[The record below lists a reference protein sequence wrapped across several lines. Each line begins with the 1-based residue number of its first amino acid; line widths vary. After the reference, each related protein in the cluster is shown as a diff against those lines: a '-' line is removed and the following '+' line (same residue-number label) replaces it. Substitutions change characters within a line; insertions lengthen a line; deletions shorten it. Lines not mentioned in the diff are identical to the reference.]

1 MTTETITTN
10 ADIDADTDTDARV
23 AALAK
28 FLGIDTDEVEESTY
42 GDNQFDAEGAE
53 YLVLTDSEA
62 DEAVTERIRE
72 DLWTFNPSFLAG
84 ETGID
89 QDVYDAIANNGKC
102 ESNNDAIYSLVKSTC
117 GLDSLVSEAVAA
129 DGRGHFMSSYDGEEN
144 EEGEYFI
151 YRTN

>member
-1 MTTETITTN
+1 MLRLRKGSGHDDGDELG
-10 ADIDADTDTDARV
+10 IDADD
-23 AALAK
+23 
-28 FLGIDTDEVEESTY
+28 IEQSTY
-42 GDNQFDAEGAE
+42 DEHQFDADGAG
-53 YLVLTDSEA
+53 YLVLTDAEA

-72 DLWTFNPSFLAG
+72 DLWAFNPSFLAG

-89 QDVYDAIANNGKC
+89 QDVYEAIANNGKC

-117 GLDSLVSEAVAA
+117 GLESLVAEAVAT

-144 EEGEYFI
+144 EEGDYYV